1 MLPAFIYWYLSAQI
15 FLVNGDFICKTL
27 SCKVTSKFTIM
38 NFDLQPFHLSLRKVF
53 ENELDKK

>member
-1 MLPAFIYWYLSAQI
+1 MLPLLFITVCLRK
-15 FLVNGDFICKTL
+15 FLLMAISFCKTL

-53 ENELDKK
+53 ENEIDKK